1 MHATKWP
8 RHGFGT
14 VDFAGAACEFI
25 AILLLHLDP
34 LKSRCNRRFPL
45 TPMPAS
51 RLLYGV
57 TIFLGAFLLFM
68 VEPMAAKQLLPALG
82 GSSAVW
88 LTCLVFFQ
96 VTLLLG
102 YLYAH
107 WLTRAAFDGLQRRTY
122 LALLAAAAA
131 LLAAQT
137 MHPADLGQGAD
148 HPVATIFLALTLTI
162 GLPFLLLAS
171 TSPLLQVLLVRSE
184 GGKIPYRLF
193 ALSNAG
199 SLLALV
205 AYPTLVEPNLTLKL
219 QRALWCGGFV
229 LYAVLCAM
237 LAGKVRSADHTA
249 HAETQT
255 EATSASVA
263 KKWLWFLLPMAAA
276 MQLSSV
282 TGHLTVNIAAIPL
295 LWMLPLAVYLL
306 SFIVAF
312 EFPTLYRR
320 GLVVRLLVVM
330 LASLGYAISK
340 TDVSLPIGVAILFF
354 LVEAFIACLFCHA
367 ESYALRPQRADETTL
382 FYLLIAAGGAAGTF
396 FIGILSPLL
405 FSANYDL
412 AITFFVTAVL
422 AVAVTWNDGWPQRLL
437 WSTCSV
443 LLLIFAIMLHIAY
456 AREAILEV
464 RNFYGTLRV
473 KQSMPP
479 PQGFTVRMLLNG
491 AIQHGTQIFAP
502 GLSRTPT
509 TYYAE
514 DSGIGLALR
523 FCCGAGGSDG
533 ARPRNIGVVGLG
545 TGTLA
550 AYGKSGDR
558 IRFYE
563 INPQVRPIAEN
574 LFTYLRDSGAHITYA
589 DGDARASL
597 TREAPQSFDVLAIDA
612 FSGDAIPLHL
622 LTTEALVLYKK
633 HLAPN
638 GILAF
643 HVSNQYLDLA
653 PEIALLA
660 TSAEMKAELVESVPD
675 AKRGAFHSTWVL
687 LTASPTFFA
696 QPEIAAAT
704 QPMPTQRG
712 LRLWTDDYSSL
723 LPILRLGHH

>member
-1 MHATKWP
+1 
-8 RHGFGT
+8 
-14 VDFAGAACEFI
+14 
-25 AILLLHLDP
+25 
-34 LKSRCNRRFPL
+34 
-45 TPMPAS
+45 MPAS
-51 RLLYGV
+51 RLLYDTTV
-57 TIFLGAFLLFM
+57 FLGAFLLFL

-96 VTLLLG
+96 ITLLLG

-107 WLTRAAFDGLQRRTY
+107 WLTRAAFGGWQRRIY
-122 LALLAAAAA
+122 FALLAIAAV

-137 MHPADLGQGAD
+137 IHHPKLSQGAD
-148 HPVATIFLALTLTI
+148 HPVTTIFVALSLTI

-171 TSPLLQVLLVRSE
+171 TSPLLQVLLARSE
-184 GGKIPYRLF
+184 GGSIPYRLF
-193 ALSNAG
+193 ALSNTG
-199 SLLALV
+199 SLLALI

-219 QRALWCGGFV
+219 QRTLWSAGFV
-229 LYAVLCAM
+229 LYAVLCAV
-237 LAGKVRSADHTA
+237 LAQRTRPTAPTEEHTTASLETVSATKP
-249 HAETQT
+249 
-255 EATSASVA
+255 

-276 MQLSSV
+276 MQLSAV

-295 LWMLPLAVYLL
+295 LWMLPLVVYLL

-312 EFPTLYRR
+312 EFPAFYRR

-340 TDVSLPIGVAILFF
+340 TDVSLPVGVAILFF
-354 LVEAFIACLFCHA
+354 LAEAFIACLFCHA
-367 ESYALRPQRADETTL
+367 EAYAMRPQRASESTL

-396 FIGILSPLL
+396 FIGILSPLI

-412 AITFFVTAVL
+412 AISFFVTATL
-422 AVAVTWNDGWPQRLL
+422 AVAVTWHDGWPQRLL
-437 WSTCSV
+437 WSTCSA
-443 LLLIFAIMLHIAY
+443 LLLFFAIMLHTAY
-456 AREAILEV
+456 SREAILEV

-473 KQSMPP
+473 KQSNPP
-479 PQGFTVRMLLNG
+479 PLAFTVRTLLNG
-491 AIQHGTQIFAP
+491 TIQHGTQLFSP
-502 GLSRTPT
+502 ELRRTPT

-514 DSGIGLALR
+514 DSGIGLAMR
-523 FCCGAGGSDG
+523 FCCDG
-533 ARPRNIGVVGLG
+533 RTRNIGVVGLG

-550 AYGKSGDR
+550 AYGKPGDH

-563 INPQVRPIAEN
+563 INPQVRPIAQN
-574 LFTYLRDSGAHITYA
+574 LFTYLRDSRARITYA

-597 TREAPQSFDVLAIDA
+597 SSETSQSFDVLAVDA

-622 LTTEALVLYKK
+622 LTAEALTLYKK
-633 HLAPN
+633 HLAAD

-643 HVSNQYLDLA
+643 HVSNQYLNLA

-660 TSAEMKAELVESVPD
+660 SSAQMQARLVEGLPD
-675 AKRGAFHSTWVL
+675 AARGEFRSTWVL

-696 QPEIAAAT
+696 QPEIVAAV
-704 QPMPTQRG
+704 QPVPTIAG

-723 LPILRLGHH
+723 LPILQLGRH